1 MGKGTKEMPENRVHV
16 PENADFTFRDDQAAF
31 PGETRGDL
39 DGTEENIQDSND
51 FVELYEQSLKSIQ
64 EGKVVKGEIVEVDK
78 EYVLVDIG
86 YKSEGQIRTGEF
98 IDSGGNLTA
107 KVGDMVDVLLV
118 RKEDKNGRII
128 LSKEK
133 AAEVKLWDEVEEIYE
148 KNATIKGKITSLVK
162 GGLSVDIGLRAFL
175 PGSQVDLR
183 PVKNMDNLVGT
194 EHDFKIIKYEKWQQ
208 NIVLSRR
215 VILDEERKAVRK
227 KILGLIEKD
236 AILEGTVTNITHYG
250 LFVDLGGIDGL
261 VHISN
266 ISWDKVGHPS
276 EIHQIGD
283 KIRVKVLNI
292 DKEKERVSLG
302 IKQLTPNP
310 RNEVGEKTPD
320 NDCG

>member
-1 MGKGTKEMPENRVHV
+1 MGKKTNRIS
-16 PENADFTFRDDQAAF
+16 
-31 PGETRGDL
+31 
-39 DGTEENIQDSND
+39 ENIQDNS
-51 FVELYEQSLKSIQ
+51 FMELYEQSLKSIQ

-78 EYVLVDIG
+78 GYVLVDIG
-86 YKSEGQIRTGEF
+86 YKSEGQIRISEF
-98 IDSGGNLTA
+98 FDSEGNLTA
-107 KVGDMVDVLLV
+107 KVGDKIDVLLV

-133 AAEVKLWDEVEEIYE
+133 AAEVKLWDEVEEIYR
-148 KNATIKGKITSLVK
+148 KNGTIRGKITFQVK
-162 GGLSVDIGLRAFL
+162 GGLSVDIGLNAFL

-194 EHDFKIIKYEKWQQ
+194 EHDFKIIKYDKWQR

-215 VILDEERKAVRK
+215 AVLDEERKAHRK
-227 KILGLIEKD
+227 ETFDLIEKD
-236 AILEGTVTNITHYG
+236 AICGGIVTNITHYG

-266 ISWDKVGHPS
+266 ISWGRTGHPS

-283 KIRVKVLNI
+283 KITVKVLNI
-292 DKEKERVSLG
+292 DREKERISLG

-310 RNEVGEKTPD
+310 GSEAGEKNPE
-320 NDCG
+320 

>member
-1 MGKGTKEMPENRVHV
+1 MRKGTKEMPENRVHV
-16 PENADFTFRDDQAAF
+16 TENADFAFGYDQEDF

-39 DGTEENIQDSND
+39 DGTEKNIQDGND

-64 EGKVVKGEIVEVDK
+64 EGKVVKGEIIEVDR

-86 YKSEGQIRTGEF
+86 YKSEGQIRVGEF
-98 IDSGGNLTA
+98 IDSEGNLTA

-118 RKEDKNGRII
+118 QKEDKNGRII

-133 AAEVKLWDEVEEIYE
+133 ATEVKLWDEVKEIYE
-148 KNATIKGKITSLVK
+148 KNGTIKGKITSRVK
-162 GGLSVDIGLRAFL
+162 GGLSVDIGLGAFL

-194 EHDFKIIKYEKWQQ
+194 EHDFKIIKYEKWQR

-215 VILDEERKAVRK
+215 VILDEKRKALRK
-227 KILGLIEKD
+227 KTLSLIEKD
-236 AILEGTVTNITHYG
+236 AVLEGIVTNITHYG

-292 DKEKERVSLG
+292 DREKERVSLG

-310 RNEVGEKTPD
+310 PSEVGEKYPD
-320 NDCG
+320 VDCG